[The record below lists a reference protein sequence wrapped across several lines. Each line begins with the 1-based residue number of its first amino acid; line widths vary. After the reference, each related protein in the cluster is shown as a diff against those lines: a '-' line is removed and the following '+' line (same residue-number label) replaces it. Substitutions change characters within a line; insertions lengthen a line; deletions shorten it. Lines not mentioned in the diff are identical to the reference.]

1 MKTVKEVSALSG
13 VSVRTLHH
21 YDAIGLLPPTAV
33 SEAGYR
39 LYDEAALGRLQS
51 ILLYRAL
58 RFSLG
63 EIKEFLDSSE
73 YDPREAIA
81 AQIHL
86 LELER
91 ARLDRLIALAQSIQE
106 KGVVVMNFDA
116 FDDKAINQYKEE
128 AKARW
133 GHTEAYQ
140 QSEERMQARKVDYK
154 EEAQAMMQI
163 FAEFGVLRE
172 EDVQAE
178 TVQQQVRRLQ
188 AHITARYYDCTVDI
202 LRGLD
207 EMYTADE
214 RFKQNIDQAGGEGT
228 ADFVAHAIAVYCE
241 NHQ

>member
-58 RFSLG
+58 RFSLR
-63 EIKEFLDSSE
+63 EIKDILDSPE
-73 YDPREAIA
+73 YDPREAVA

-106 KGVVVMNFDA
+106 KGETAMHFEA

-133 GHTEAYQ
+133 GHTEAYR
-140 QSEERMQARKVDYK
+140 QSEERMQTCKADCK
-154 EEAQAMMQI
+154 EDAQAMMQI
-163 FAEFGVLRE
+163 FADFGALRT

-178 TVQQQVRRLQ
+178 VVQQQVRALQ
-188 AHITARYYDCTVDI
+188 AHISERYYECTVDI
-202 LRGLD
+202 LRGLG

-214 RFKQNIDQAGGEGT
+214 RFKQNIDKAGGEGT
-228 ADFVAHAIAVYCE
+228 ADFVAQAIAAYCE
-241 NHQ
+241 GSR

>member
-21 YDAIGLLPPTAV
+21 YDAIGLVPPTAV

-63 EIKEFLDSSE
+63 EIKEILDSSE

-202 LRGLD
+202 LRGLG

>member
-63 EIKEFLDSSE
+63 EIKEILDSSE
-73 YDPREAIA
+73 YDPGEAIA

-140 QSEERMQARKVDYK
+140 QSEERMQARKVDDK
-154 EEAQAMMQI
+154 
-163 FAEFGVLRE
+163 
-172 EDVQAE
+172 
-178 TVQQQVRRLQ
+178 
-188 AHITARYYDCTVDI
+188 
-202 LRGLD
+202 
-207 EMYTADE
+207 
-214 RFKQNIDQAGGEGT
+214 
-228 ADFVAHAIAVYCE
+228 
-241 NHQ
+241 

>member
-63 EIKEFLDSSE
+63 EIKEILDSSE

-202 LRGLD
+202 LRGLG

-228 ADFVAHAIAVYCE
+228 ADFVAQAIAVY
-241 NHQ
+241 

>member
-63 EIKEFLDSSE
+63 EIKEILDSSE

-202 LRGLD
+202 LRGLG

>member
-63 EIKEFLDSSE
+63 EIKEILDSSE

-140 QSEERMQARKVDYK
+140 QSEERMQARKADYK

-202 LRGLD
+202 LRGLG

>member
-63 EIKEFLDSSE
+63 EIKEILDSSE

-140 QSEERMQARKVDYK
+140 QSEERMQARKADYK

-202 LRGLD
+202 LRGLG

-228 ADFVAHAIAVYCE
+228 ADFVAQAIAVYCE

>member
-63 EIKEFLDSSE
+63 EIKEILDSSE

-202 LRGLD
+202 LRGLG

-228 ADFVAHAIAVYCE
+228 ADFVAQAIAVYCE

>member
-63 EIKEFLDSSE
+63 EIKEILDSSE

-188 AHITARYYDCTVDI
+188 AHITAHYYDCTVDI
-202 LRGLD
+202 LRGLG

>member
-39 LYDEAALGRLQS
+39 LYDEVALARLQS
-51 ILLYRAL
+51 ILLYREL
-58 RFSLG
+58 RFSLA
-63 EIKEFLDSSE
+63 EIKAILDSH
-73 YDPREAIA
+73 DFDQAQA
-81 AQIHL
+81 LCDQIHL

-91 ARLDRLIALAQSIQE
+91 ARLDRLIALAKSIQE
-106 KGVVVMNFDA
+106 KGEKTMNFDA

-133 GHTEAYQ
+133 GHTKAYQ
-140 QSEERMQARKVDYK
+140 QSEARMQARNADYK
-154 EEAQAMMQI
+154 EDAQAMMQI
-163 FAEFGVLRE
+163 FADFGALRN
-172 EDVQAE
+172 EDVHTDAVQA
-178 TVQQQVRRLQ
+178 QVEKLQ
-188 AHITARYYDCTVDI
+188 AYISECYYDCTTDI
-202 LRGLD
+202 LRGLG

-228 ADFVAHAIAVYCE
+228 ADFAAKAIAVYC
-241 NHQ
+241 NNYQ

>member
-81 AQIHL
+81 AQIYL

-91 ARLDRLIALAQSIQE
+91 ARLNRLIALAQSIQE

-128 AKARW
+128 VKARW
-133 GHTEAYQ
+133 SHTEAYR
-140 QSEERMQARKVDYK
+140 QSEERMQTRKADYK
-154 EEAQAMMQI
+154 EDAQAMMQI

-172 EDVQAE
+172 EVVQAE

-188 AHITARYYDCTVDI
+188 AHITAYYYDCTVDI
-202 LRGLD
+202 LRGLG

-214 RFKQNIDQAGGEGT
+214 RFKKNIDQAGGEGT

>member
-21 YDAIGLLPPTAV
+21 YDAIGLFPPTAV

-39 LYDEAALGRLQS
+39 LYNEAALGRLQS

-63 EIKEFLDSSE
+63 EIKEILDSSE

-202 LRGLD
+202 LRGLG

>member
-39 LYDEAALGRLQS
+39 LYNEAALGRLQS

-63 EIKEFLDSSE
+63 EIKEILDSSE

-202 LRGLD
+202 LRGLG